1 MKVAGPRVARLIAPL
16 QSAKKFALKLRE
28 SWENSWPIPIALDA
42 ARRMEDDRGTM
53 TQPPRAQRMERVIRT
68 YIQACNDADAVAIA
82 ACLHPQAAHYFPP
95 GRTSW
100 LGAVT
105 IGGNIA
111 NAVREQG
118 FRFTVDQLLSDVDRH
133 ASTMEWTRIDR
144 QGHRLVRGVDWFV
157 FERQTFSI
165 REIRCYYASP
175 LDADLPRQE
184 LIDFDYAAL
193 GYPTT

>member
-1 MKVAGPRVARLIAPL
+1 
-16 QSAKKFALKLRE
+16 
-28 SWENSWPIPIALDA
+28 
-42 ARRMEDDRGTM
+42 M

-68 YIQACNDADAVAIA
+68 YIQACNDADAEAIA
-82 ACLHPQAAHYFPP
+82 ACFHPQAAHYFPL
-95 GRTSW
+95 GCSSW

-111 NAVREQG
+111 NVVREQG
-118 FRFTVDQLLSDVDRH
+118 FRFTVDQLLSDVDRY
-133 ASTMEWTRIDR
+133 ASTMEWTRINR
-144 QGHRLVRGVDWFV
+144 QGDRLVRGVDWFV

-165 REIRCYYASP
+165 REVRCYYAAS

-184 LIDFDYAAL
+184 LMDFDYAAL